1 MSVVLAV
8 IALLIGISLGLVGA
22 GGAIIAVP
30 AFEYISGI
38 NSNLAE
44 GYALFVVAVS
54 SSIAVAMQLR
64 SRLIDWKA
72 VLWFGMF
79 TTVSMIVTR
88 GFLDNLVSSQV
99 QELLFG
105 VILVLA
111 AVGML
116 RKRSQSETSAARN
129 PRLLSIYGILIG
141 CISGLLGVGGG
152 FLMTPTLVLGAGLDM
167 KHAVASSLV
176 LICAN
181 AALGVSVDLMQGI
194 AYDWNILLV
203 FTGLTTAGIV
213 MGTLLSRR
221 IDSRYLR
228 DSYGWLVLAVGL
240 IVLGIEAFSLYSSF
254 GTQS

>member
-1 MSVVLAV
+1 MSVTLAV
-8 IALLIGISLGLVGA
+8 IALFIGISLGLVGA

-30 AFEYISGI
+30 AFEYVSGI
-38 NSNLAE
+38 DSNLAE
-44 GYALFVVAVS
+44 GYALFVVAIS
-54 SSIAVAMQLR
+54 SSIGVAMQLR
-64 SRLIDWKA
+64 SRLIDWKV

-79 TTVSMIVTR
+79 TSVSMVITR
-88 GFLDNLVSSQV
+88 GFLDNLVSSQL
-99 QELLFG
+99 QEILFG

-116 RKRSQSETSAARN
+116 RKRKQSEAQASPN
-129 PRLLSIYGILIG
+129 PRILSIYGILIG
-141 CISGLLGVGGG
+141 IISGLLGVGGG
-152 FLMTPTLVLGAGLDM
+152 FLMTPTLVIGAGLDM

-181 AALGVSVDLMQGI
+181 AALGVSVDLMQGV

-213 MGTLLSRR
+213 TGTILSRR
-221 IDSRYLR
+221 INSSYLR
-228 DSYGWLVLAVGL
+228 DSYGWLVLTVGL
-240 IVLGIEAFSLYSSF
+240 IVLGIEAFSLYSSY